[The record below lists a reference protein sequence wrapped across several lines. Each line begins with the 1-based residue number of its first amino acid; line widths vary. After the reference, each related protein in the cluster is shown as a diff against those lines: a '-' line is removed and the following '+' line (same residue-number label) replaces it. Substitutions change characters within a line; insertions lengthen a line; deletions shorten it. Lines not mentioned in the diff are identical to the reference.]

1 MANTGSGAAGGSALG
16 SALVID
22 DKLLSELD
30 AIDNRL
36 KTIQNTAKDTEAKL
50 TANFGNMAKA
60 LNSTLG
66 AGLDEII
73 KKIQSIASTTNSAAQ
88 TIASATASMGGGMN
102 SAAQSAGGLG
112 NSITG
117 VSTAINQASAS
128 MGSMANISKAS
139 LMAAR
144 LEAEKLMNALKL
156 QDGNLIS
163 DIQGKIDDINKSIKN
178 EDNTLTHPEQQ
189 QLIEKKRMLEEELK
203 ELKRTFAEREV
214 NAQKVYERLLKAEE
228 DYQKR
233 VRKAREQG
241 EYRKN
246 TTYEGALSYA
256 KDAGSYNQMATAVK
270 YLNEVLKNM
279 PMSEQNF
286 IEKSIKLKAEIDRLT
301 DSMKALLV
309 SDKKVEA
316 QELKNAMAEDQHKT
330 KLLELADAQKRKAA
344 AAEEKA
350 RKEAAATYQKK
361 NYETNTT
368 YEGSLKFAERANT
381 YNRTQRAVEY
391 LTEAMRKLNRADE
404 DYIQKRDV
412 LNAKIAKLKD
422 NLTALSSS
430 TNTSSKEANIAPK
443 IASNLKEWQSL
454 NAQVAQMN
462 ARQEELNNKIKNYQ
476 TILERIK
483 SGKGGYI
490 STQSLND
497 LKALEAEYASNEKNI
512 ALLRAKQQQLVAN
525 NKELQRS
532 IQLAEQNRAAMRGSL
547 EDDRSKAVLT
557 RMREY
562 YKELERSSAEQAA
575 NQKRIFDEQ
584 VRASEA
590 SRRRMAQIAA
600 EQRKFEAQQRSQK
613 QDMYSSV
620 FSVQNVSYK
629 GAMTEAKYAS
639 TINER
644 LRALELLKAARAN
657 LSTEEANYAKKLGE
671 INHEIKR
678 LDKANRDAV
687 QSSKNLGSAYE
698 SMTKHHRRL
707 LDTAGQLQ
715 RAFALM
721 FSVSQIR
728 NYITQIA
735 RVRGEFEL
743 QQRSLEALLQN
754 KTQADLIFNK
764 TVALAVKSPFQIKD
778 LVSFTKQLAAYRIE
792 SDKLFD
798 TTKRLADVSA
808 GLGVDMQRIILA
820 YGQVKA
826 AAYLRGCLGY
836 NTPIRMYD
844 GSIKMV
850 QDVVVGDVLIN
861 ENGEKV
867 NVKKLIRGRE
877 QMYIVRQTDGLDY
890 RVNENHILTLYKNGC
905 LHDIYVREYD
915 SDYLGARY
923 DDGKLT
929 YGAISIEKDVVDD
942 YFGFVLDGNKRFQL
956 GDGTITHNTEV
967 RQFTEAGIN
976 LYGELQAYF
985 KEVKGEAYTTAQ
997 IVDMISKRKVTFED
1011 IEAIFKR
1018 ITDQGGLFYNMQA
1031 IQAETL
1037 NGKIANLRDSV
1048 DIMLNDIGKSNEGLF
1063 KGAIDGANVLLRNW
1077 ESIATVGKS
1086 IIAILALVKLNSLMM
1101 GRTISEVF
1109 MKFAKFQK
1117 VSSASKGLDVINIAF
1132 KNVGIAAASAGRM
1145 IQMAFV
1151 SNAGLIAIAAAA
1163 AAVYKF
1169 VSYLN
1174 DCSEAYKKVAVENG
1188 NLAKSFI
1195 QISDAFDRAAESK
1208 TDKMISEKEKQLDK
1222 LKKLLSDEGLSTNV
1236 NINIRNDVD
1245 KQFDFLRSRY
1255 AEFLKFKRSMENS
1268 LVESNNEWEWGGLSG
1283 DAINEDI
1290 EDFEESYNKLIS
1302 KTSELDKVVAS
1313 LYDEYDNLNEAQ
1325 KKILDEGVMRKKG
1338 QSDVEYM
1345 RQQSEA
1351 IKELTNTYGAT
1362 FNKTIIKAREF
1373 NTELRKNIYNFGYNN
1388 SYDNAKNELNYEIDK
1403 LVKNAKAMY
1412 TKEEWEKVGKDVIRR
1427 VIDGMA
1433 AKDNW
1438 SEEVKNLFYER
1449 FNIPVQLDKDAAKSE
1464 SKKIIDLIQDEFDK
1478 KNFKIKLSSD
1488 LLDPGDALGQIDDI
1502 AKSIDEWE
1510 KLIGNIERGTM
1521 KYWNGAA
1528 LGINSPQRFKGWKG
1542 ILDGAILFTKEHAL
1556 KFARE
1561 QLAIA
1566 RKAAR
1571 EVGAQ
1576 SKSNK
1581 NKANNTSRAQ
1591 RDILSEQIALLKEM
1605 QSRYEKLQPMIG
1617 DEEAARRVRDYY
1629 AESLRYVQMPQSVL
1643 ENFVPNKEGVIAA
1656 LEKIIPTISDF
1667 KKRMDAKN
1675 TVAEMKID
1683 IDSEALKKDM
1693 DKSKEEVETAFKS
1706 LDLYNELRK
1715 MGVGD
1720 GYIRSIFGDMP
1731 KTFEDVQRQI
1741 QETFAGKTGPEWEKL
1756 RSEQEKKFQEK
1767 VVQYNLDTFKEL
1779 TQAYKTQ
1786 LSDQLQLDL
1795 WYYEERRKIVE
1806 NIKDTDLQK
1815 QYLGNL
1821 DSQYSKKT
1829 SENTWNGFKES
1840 DFYIRLFEQMETQ
1853 STAMLTAMREK
1864 LQSLKGE
1871 LKDLTPEQLK
1881 EIVKQT
1887 QEIDQ
1892 QLASRNP
1899 FKGLASD
1906 LKTFTSYLRNRNEL
1920 EQKYLESVK
1929 KEDRLKQDKSEQ
1941 TKKVAQAQ
1949 EYYDNAVKTNG
1960 VQSSQALLAKQ
1971 LLDLEKGKLDIILK
1985 ELEAQGKIT
1994 KEQADQI
2001 RNGEDSQKNLQSRF
2015 DSFNKH
2021 LQSAVSGYSEFE
2033 SMLGNFGIELPKEL
2047 SGALSG
2053 ISQTSNG
2060 IKQFIDGDFVGGAL
2074 TAVAGIGN
2082 TIGSIFGFGNKDKKL
2097 QKEIEKHQERVERL
2111 QKAYSDL
2118 KDNMD
2123 KAWGASN
2130 VIASTKEVQKNI
2142 NAQIASLEA
2151 MARAEEDKKKTDSK
2165 KVQEYRDQIADLKK
2179 QLKELEEQK
2188 AQAFG
2193 AIGESTYKDAAQEFA
2208 DAWVDA
2214 FNESSNSLDA
2224 LNEKM
2229 DDLIENMLKKQLM
2242 QRAAQ
2247 RYLAPVF
2254 DMFDKMFDERSD
2266 GGEIVTAKELEELNK
2281 MYGDYL
2287 EGFNEYAKNMF
2298 DQLGILPSSNSDL
2311 SKLQQGIQ
2319 SMSENTGQALESLL
2333 NSIRFFVAQQSSDVS
2348 AIRALLAS
2356 GGSVAYSA
2364 ESTPM
2369 LNELRLQSN
2378 VLTKIYNTLN
2388 SVVAINH
2395 PKSGY
2400 GIKVF
2405 I

>member
-1 MANTGSGAAGGSALG
+1 MANNGANGSGALG

-22 DKLLSELD
+22 DRLLMELEKVD
-30 AIDNRL
+30 SKL

-66 AGLDEII
+66 VGLDEII
-73 KKIQSIASTTNSAAQ
+73 KKIQGVATSTTAAAQSISSAA
-88 TIASATASMGGGMN
+88 SSMGGGLN
-102 SAAQSAGGLG
+102 GAAQSAGNLG
-112 NSITG
+112 SSITG
-117 VSTAINQASAS
+117 VTTAVNQASAS
-128 MGSMANISKAS
+128 MGEIGHISKAS

-156 QDGNLIS
+156 QDGKLIS
-163 DIQGKIDDINKSIKN
+163 DIQGKIDDINKAIKN
-178 EDNTLTHPEQQ
+178 LDGTLTHPEQQ

-203 ELKRTFAEREV
+203 ELKRTYAEREV
-214 NAQKVYERLLKAEE
+214 YAQKVYERLLKAEG

-233 VRKAREQG
+233 VRKAQEQS
-241 EYRKN
+241 EYKKN
-246 TTYEGALSYA
+246 STYEGA
-256 KDAGSYNQMATAVK
+256 M
-270 YLNEVLKNM
+270 
-279 PMSEQNF
+279 
-286 IEKSIKLKAEIDRLT
+286 
-301 DSMKALLV
+301 
-309 SDKKVEA
+309 
-316 QELKNAMAEDQHKT
+316 
-330 KLLELADAQKRKAA
+330 
-344 AAEEKA
+344 
-350 RKEAAATYQKK
+350 
-361 NYETNTT
+361 
-368 YEGSLKFAERANT
+368 
-381 YNRTQRAVEY
+381 
-391 LTEAMRKLNRADE
+391 
-404 DYIQKRDV
+404 
-412 LNAKIAKLKD
+412 
-422 NLTALSSS
+422 
-430 TNTSSKEANIAPK
+430 NIA
-443 IASNLKEWQSL
+443 
-454 NAQVAQMN
+454 
-462 ARQEELNNKIKNYQ
+462 
-476 TILERIK
+476 
-483 SGKGGYI
+483 GK
-490 STQSLND
+490 
-497 LKALEAEYASNEKNI
+497 
-512 ALLRAKQQQLVAN
+512 
-525 NKELQRS
+525 
-532 IQLAEQNRAAMRGSL
+532 
-547 EDDRSKAVLT
+547 
-557 RMREY
+557 
-562 YKELERSSAEQAA
+562 
-575 NQKRIFDEQ
+575 
-584 VRASEA
+584 
-590 SRRRMAQIAA
+590 
-600 EQRKFEAQQRSQK
+600 
-613 QDMYSSV
+613 
-620 FSVQNVSYK
+620 
-629 GAMTEAKYAS
+629 AS

-644 LRALELLKAARAN
+644 LRALELLKTARAN

-687 QSSKNLGSAYE
+687 QSSKNLGTAYE

-728 NYITQIA
+728 NYIAQIA

-764 TVALAVKSPFQIKD
+764 TVALAVKSPYQIKE
-778 LVSFTKQLAAYRIE
+778 LVSYTKQLAAYRIE
-792 SDKLFD
+792 GDKLYD

-826 AAYLRGCLGY
+826 AAYLRG
-836 NTPIRMYD
+836 
-844 GSIKMV
+844 
-850 QDVVVGDVLIN
+850 
-861 ENGEKV
+861 
-867 NVKKLIRGRE
+867 
-877 QMYIVRQTDGLDY
+877 
-890 RVNENHILTLYKNGC
+890 
-905 LHDIYVREYD
+905 
-915 SDYLGARY
+915 
-923 DDGKLT
+923 
-929 YGAISIEKDVVDD
+929 
-942 YFGFVLDGNKRFQL
+942 
-956 GDGTITHNTEV
+956 TEV

-976 LYGELQAYF
+976 LYGELQRYF
-985 KEVKGEAYTTAQ
+985 KDVRGEAYTTAQ

-1018 ITDQGGLFYNMQA
+1018 MTDQGGLFYNMQA

-1086 IIAILALVKLNSLMM
+1086 LIAIIALLKLNSLMM

-1117 VSSASKGLDVINIAF
+1117 ISSASKGLDVITIAF
-1132 KNVGIAAASAGRM
+1132 KNAGIAAASAGRM
-1145 IQMAFV
+1145 IKMAFV

-1188 NLAKSFI
+1188 NLAKSFM
-1195 QISDAFDRAAESK
+1195 QISDAFDRAAADKS
-1208 TDKMISEKEKQLDK
+1208 DKMISEKEKQLDK
-1222 LKKLLSDEGLSTNV
+1222 LKKLLADEGLSINV
-1236 NINIRNDVD
+1236 NINIGNDID
-1245 KQFDFLRSRY
+1245 KQFDILRSKY

-1268 LVESNNEWEWGGLSG
+1268 LVDNNNDWEWLGLLG
-1283 DAINEDI
+1283 ETINSDI
-1290 EDFEESYNKLIS
+1290 KDFEKGYNAIIA
-1302 KTSELDKVVAS
+1302 KTAELDKTVAS
-1313 LYDEYDNLNEAQ
+1313 LYEEYDKLSDRH
-1325 KKILDEGVMRKKG
+1325 KKFLDEGVIRKEG
-1338 QSDVEYM
+1338 QSDVEYLI
-1345 RQQSEA
+1345 QKFEA
-1351 IKELTNTYGAT
+1351 IQKIRKEYEKGLSNNLNA
-1362 FNKTIIKAREF
+1362 FKIKNKPWESNLAFELMDYDKAKA
-1373 NTELRKNIYNFGYNN
+1373 EL
-1388 SYDNAKNELNYEIDK
+1388 AYEIDK
-1403 LVKNAKAMY
+1403 VVENAREMY

-1433 AKDNW
+1433 AKENW

-1449 FNIPVQLDKDAAKSE
+1449 FDIPIQLDKDAAKRE

-1478 KNFKIKLSSD
+1478 KKFKIKLSSD

-1502 AKSIDEWE
+1502 TKSVGEWE

-1521 KYWNGAA
+1521 KYWNGAS
-1528 LGINSPQRFKGWKG
+1528 LGINAPQRFKGWNG
-1542 ILDGAILFTKEHAL
+1542 IMDGATVFTKEQAL

-1566 RKAAR
+1566 KKAAK
-1571 EVGAQ
+1571 EVGGQSNSNRNRTNNAAQ
-1576 SKSNK
+1576 
-1581 NKANNTSRAQ
+1581 AQ

-1605 QSRYEKLQPMIG
+1605 QSRYEKLQPMLG
-1617 DEEAARRVRDYY
+1617 DEEAAKRVRDYY
-1629 AESLRYVQMPQSVL
+1629 AESLRYVKMPQSVL
-1643 ENFVPNKEGVIAA
+1643 ENFVPDKEGVIAA

-1675 TVAEMKID
+1675 TVAEMKIG
-1683 IDSEALKKDM
+1683 IDSEALKRDM

-1741 QETFAGKTGPEWEKL
+1741 QSTFAGKTGPEWDKL
-1756 RSEQEKKFQEK
+1756 RSEQEKKLQEK

-1795 WYYEERRKIVE
+1795 WYYEEKRKISE
-1806 NIKDTDLQK
+1806 NIKDPDLQK

-1829 SENTWNGFKES
+1829 SENTWNSFKES
-1840 DFYIRLFEQMETQ
+1840 DFYIRLFEQMEAQ

-1864 LQSLKGE
+1864 LQSLKEE

-2021 LQSAVSGYSEFE
+2021 LQSAISGYSEFE
-2033 SMLGNFGIELPKEL
+2033 SMLGNFGIELPKEI

-2053 ISQTSNG
+2053 VSQVSSG
-2060 IKQFIDGDFVGGAL
+2060 IKQIMDGDIVGGAFSAL
-2074 TAVAGIGN
+2074 AGIGN

-2097 QKEIEKHQERVERL
+2097 QKKIERHQERVERL

-2118 KDNMD
+2118 KDSMD

-2151 MARAEEDKKKTDSK
+2151 MAKAEEDKKKTDKK

-2193 AIGESTYKDAAQEFA
+2193 AIGESNYKDAAQEFA

-2229 DDLIENMLKKQLM
+2229 DNFIMNMLKKQLM
-2242 QRAAQ
+2242 QRAAEK
-2247 RYLAPVF
+2247 YFKPVF
-2254 DMFDKMFDERSD
+2254 DTFDKMFDERSD

-2281 MYGDYL
+2281 MYGGYL

-2298 DQLGILPSSNSDL
+2298 DQLGILPSGNSDL

-2348 AIRALLAS
+2348 AIRALLAA
-2356 GGSVAYSA
+2356 GGSVAYSS